1 MARVAVIGITWLF
14 GVTIHEVGRPSSRY
28 PATAQRRFARSF
40 VVCFWRLI
48 RVRPFTATRR
58 CVSARRSLAVT
69 AALALAVSLVAPVP
83 AVHAATAPKGRVVL
97 DPDDNY
103 SHAQW
108 NGTTYTEL
116 PITYAIAQAAKAKLE
131 SLCDT
136 RVVISRDA
144 STAFVDRAQ
153 RAALMTSADVSL
165 TISLNNLT
173 GSPWGTATDGG

>member
-1 MARVAVIGITWLF
+1 MPAASTSDRRRVPVRCGLVVLAAV
-14 GVTIHEVGRPSSRY
+14 
-28 PATAQRRFARSF
+28 
-40 VVCFWRLI
+40 
-48 RVRPFTATRR
+48 
-58 CVSARRSLAVT
+58 
-69 AALALAVSLVAPVP
+69 ALALSLVTPTVTGY
-83 AVHAATAPKGRVVL
+83 AATAPKGKVVL
-97 DPDDNY
+97 DPDDDY

-108 NGTTYTEL
+108 GGATYTEL